1 MKPFTLI
8 LLIIVSKSLFAQT
21 SPTPLTAIYR
31 ADSVC
36 TPILLYKAENVRL
49 NVLFRELQLCDSLT
63 ILDKK
68 EIATMQE
75 MNTVYKF
82 ELKKKNEAI
91 RNLAEDNGLKAIQIG
106 RNRKIAFGLG
116 IFAIIEGLVIGL
128 TL

>member
-1 MKPFTLI
+1 
-8 LLIIVSKSLFAQT
+8 
-21 SPTPLTAIYR
+21 
-31 ADSVC
+31 
-36 TPILLYKAENVRL
+36 
-49 NVLFRELQLCDSLT
+49 LT